1 MAKTYWK
8 NRSEWVCARH
18 LPSISIPANEGQ
30 CFFSGC
36 VSVRP
41 KNRPSV
47 EEAQI
52 EEQVNLPVKKE
63 DVKIVEEKKVEV
75 TVETQEIDK
84 EKLCAWRDC
93 DKGPNEGPAIRKSR
107 SKYCSRDC
115 SNKNARFRHKLR
127 KK

>member
-1 MAKTYWK
+1 MAETYWK

-18 LPSISIPANEGQ
+18 LPSISIPASEGQ

-47 EEAQI
+47 DDIKAEEKTSI
-52 EEQVNLPVKKE
+52 PPKKE
-63 DVKIVEEKKVEV
+63 VRIVEEKKTEARKEPLEV
-75 TVETQEIDK
+75 NKDS
-84 EKLCAWRDC
+84 LCAWKDC
-93 DKGPNEGPAIRKSR
+93 DKGENSGPAIRKSR

-115 SNKNARFRHKLR
+115 SNKNARWRHKQR